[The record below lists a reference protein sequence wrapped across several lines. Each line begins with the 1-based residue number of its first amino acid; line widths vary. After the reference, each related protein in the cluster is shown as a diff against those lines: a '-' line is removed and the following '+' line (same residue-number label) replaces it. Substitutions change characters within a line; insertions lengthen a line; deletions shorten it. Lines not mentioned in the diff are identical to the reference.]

1 MFSKAKRKNRR
12 LRRGSVLQVKVRAS
26 KLRAARARLVARI
39 LSGIFG
45 VVLTGYLAWYGGQR
59 ALDWLVYKNPAFAI
73 QRIDLQT
80 DGVILP
86 ERLRRWAG
94 VSIGDNLYALDLGAV
109 RRRLELNPR
118 IKSVSLDR
126 IAPHTLSIR
135 VVEREPVARVLADR
149 LTRDGKLQP
158 YPFLIDAEGYVML
171 PLDPRDRS
179 APPSQS
185 DLLPVLSRINP
196 NIVQPGHRIDAAQVQ
211 AALHLITAF
220 DGSLMAG
227 LVEIASIDVSAT
239 DVLTL
244 TTSEGS
250 RVTFALDGLDQQL
263 RRWREIF
270 DCSRRAGKVIATLD
284 LAVGDSIPCCLLQ
297 ASTLVPEVH
306 RIHRPLHNRKRH
318 V

>member
-26 KLRAARARLVARI
+26 KLRAARARMAARI
-39 LSGIFG
+39 LSAIFCL
-45 VVLTGYLAWYGGQR
+45 VLAGYLAWYGGQK
-59 ALDWLVYKNPAFAI
+59 ALDWLVYRNPAFAI

-86 ERLRRWAG
+86 ERLRHWAG
-94 VSIGDNLYALDLGAV
+94 VAIGDNLYALDLRAV

-118 IKSVSLDR
+118 VKSVSLDR

-135 VVEREPVARVLADR
+135 VVERDPIARVLTDQVS
-149 LTRDGKLQP
+149 RDGKLQP

-179 APPSQS
+179 VPPSPS
-185 DLLPVLSRINP
+185 DILPVLSGINP
-196 NIVQPGHRIDAAQVQ
+196 NMVQPGRRIGAAPAQ
-211 AALHLITAF
+211 AALHLIAAF
-220 DGSLMAG
+220 DSSPMAG
-227 LVEIASIDVSAT
+227 LVEIATIEVAAP

-244 TTSEGS
+244 TTTEGS
-250 RVTFALDGLDQQL
+250 RVTFALDGLGQQL

-270 DCSRRAGKVIATLD
+270 DCSRRAGKVVATLD

-306 RIHRPLHNRKRH
+306 RIRSPLHHRKRH